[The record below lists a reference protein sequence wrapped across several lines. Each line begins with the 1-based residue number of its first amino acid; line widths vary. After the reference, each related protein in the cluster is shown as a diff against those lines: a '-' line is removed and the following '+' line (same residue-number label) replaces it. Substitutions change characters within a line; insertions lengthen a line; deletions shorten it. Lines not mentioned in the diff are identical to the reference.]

1 MSSVAATVP
10 CSSLALDLCP
20 ASGEVNICWHERPTV
35 EEKMSYLMI
44 PLQLVACGN
53 TVSDMLD

>member
-44 PLQLVACGN
+44 PYNWSRVEILFQPC
-53 TVSDMLD
+53 